1 MSNTSQSAMSN
12 DSSSFINIIL
22 PLLLHTLQSDTLR
35 GLVALINSDL
45 VDAGYAVVIHSSH
58 RTTASPYPTRA
69 FIACNR
75 HGAPRNTRNISPEQ
89 RKRPQRTSK
98 RCGCPMRLKATF
110 CLETKLWEFTCIN
123 NSHNHMGTTAASAHA
138 V

>member
-1 MSNTSQSAMSN
+1 MSN

-22 PLLLHTLQSDTLR
+22 PLPLHTLQSDTLR

-89 RKRPQRTSK
+89 RK
-98 RCGCPMRLKATF
+98 
-110 CLETKLWEFTCIN
+110 
-123 NSHNHMGTTAASAHA
+123 
-138 V
+138 